1 MFNKTERKRF
11 ALIQLLLIALILTML
26 SVIFIPQVAHTIQ
39 KAKQD
44 DCETN
49 INSINSAIERYNADN
64 GVYPAT
70 LADVIGTDR
79 IRTVYFPEGAPQC
92 PLGGTYVMNTDYSA
106 TCSHKLAQQSAGYD

>member
-11 ALIQLLLIALILTML
+11 TLIQLLLIALILTVL
-26 SVIFIPQVAHTIQ
+26 SVILIPQVAHNVQ

-49 INSINSAIERYNADN
+49 INSINSAIKRYNADN

-70 LADVIGTDR
+70 LEDVIGTNR
-79 IRTVYFPEGAPQC
+79 IRTVYFPDE
-92 PLGGTYVMNTDYSA
+92 LF
-106 TCSHKLAQQSAGYD
+106 